1 MIGVYVH
8 LPFCLRKC
16 PYCAFYSV
24 SSTEN
29 KFIPYVQR
37 LEKEALQYDAGP
49 VDSIYFGGGTPTALP
64 AEVLSSLLQNLLS
77 RFPCKGE
84 ITLEANP
91 ATVSLSSLASLRKAG
106 FNRISIGV
114 QSLKDNEL
122 SFLGR
127 LHSADEAIKA
137 VYDAKKAGFTN
148 ISADVMFG
156 LPGQTAADVSETV
169 KRLIELPITHIS
181 TYSLSIEDGTPFSE
195 RSLSLPAEDIERE
208 MYYTICSLLTD
219 AGFNHYEISNFAKP
233 GMEAV
238 HNTNYWLCGE
248 YIGLGA
254 GAHGFIQGVRYE
266 NVSDLDLYISASNP
280 VCQRMVQTDRD
291 RFEERYML
299 GLRVLSGI
307 PDDGNPHIPRL
318 IQEGLLER
326 AGENI
331 RLTKRGIDI
340 ANYVI
345 TELVT

>member
-8 LPFCLRKC
+8 FPFCLRKC

-24 SSTEN
+24 SNAED
-29 KFIPYVQR
+29 KFTPYLKR

-64 AEVLSSLLQNLLS
+64 AEVLSSFLQNLLS

-91 ATVSLSSLASLRKAG
+91 ATVSFSSLSTLRKAG

-114 QSLKDNEL
+114 QSLVDKEL

-127 LHSADEAIKA
+127 LHTAEDAIRA
-137 VYDAKKAGFTN
+137 IYDAEKAGFTN

-156 LPGQTAADVSETV
+156 LPDQTPADISETV
-169 KRLIELPITHIS
+169 KRIIELPVTHIS

-195 RSLSLPAEDIERE
+195 RSLSLPEEDTERE

-219 AGFNHYEISNFAKP
+219 AGFTHYEISNFAKP

-266 NVSDLDLYISASNP
+266 NVSDLNLYISALDA
-280 VCQRMVQTDRD
+280 VCHRTVQTDKD

-299 GLRVLSGI
+299 GLRLLSGI

>member
-24 SSTEN
+24 SNAED

-37 LEKEALQYDAGP
+37 LEKEALQYDGGP

-64 AEVLSSLLQNLLS
+64 AEVLSSLIQNLLS

-91 ATVSLSSLASLRKAG
+91 ATISLSSMAILRKAG

-114 QSLKDNEL
+114 QSLIDKEL
-122 SFLGR
+122 SLLGR
-127 LHSADEAIKA
+127 LHSADDAIKA
-137 VYDAKKAGFTN
+137 VTDAEKAGFTN

-156 LPGQTAADVSETV
+156 LPGQKPADVSETV
-169 KRLIELPITHIS
+169 KKLTELPISHIS
-181 TYSLSIEDGTPFSE
+181 TYSLSIEDGTPFSK
-195 RSLSLPAEDIERE
+195 RSLTLPEEDVERE

-248 YIGLGA
+248 YVGLGA
-254 GAHGFIQGVRYE
+254 GAHGFLHGIRYE
-266 NVSDLDLYISASNP
+266 NISNLDLYISASDA
-280 VCQRMVQTDRD
+280 VCQKTVMTDRD

-299 GLRVLSGI
+299 GLRLLGGI

-326 AGENI
+326 SGENV

-345 TELVT
+345 TELVS